1 MHAKTIAPWLTTL
14 TLALAACSSSD
25 ESVGTLAKGT
35 VETGAMDAL
44 TKKTGQQAPQIT
56 CPGDMPAKVGASM
69 VCSIP
74 LTNGVYDVTVTVTAV
89 NGTTAQ
95 FSVEVASAPRS

>member
-1 MHAKTIAPWLTTL
+1 MHFTTRIVSVL
-14 TLALAACSSSD
+14 ATTLALAACSSDAS
-25 ESVGTLAKGT
+25 EGTIAKGT

-74 LTNGVYDVTVTVTAV
+74 LSNGTYDVTVTVTAV

-95 FSVEVASAPRS
+95 FSVEVAAAPRG

>member
-1 MHAKTIAPWLTTL
+1 MHLTTRIVSVL
-14 TLALAACSSSD
+14 ATTLALAACSSD
-25 ESVGTLAKGT
+25 DSVGTLAKGT

-74 LTNGVYDVTVTVTAV
+74 LTNGIYDVTVTVTAV

>member
-1 MHAKTIAPWLTTL
+1 MHLTTRIVSVL
-14 TLALAACSSSD
+14 ATTLALAACSSSD

-35 VETGAMDAL
+35 VETGAMDPL